1 MDLRTVFGAWGVEQP
16 VHVQQKNAEGIQNY
30 IAEVAEFSAER
41 VALKSTDEHN
51 PFVLLLA
58 NEGNKFALQLDPGP
72 GIVPSYLKG
81 ENLTGATMPLP
92 PAPVALAVGGEMT
105 LSSNTL
111 FVKVNGRAEFA
122 RTFQMELQSY
132 ITISSN
138 HLAPQ
143 HYTLTGLL
151 RK

>member
-1 MDLRTVFGAWGVEQP
+1 MDLKTVFGEWGVGQP
-16 VHVQQKNAEGIQNY
+16 VHIQQQNAQGTQNY
-30 IAEVAEFSAER
+30 LAEVTEFSADA
-41 VALKSTDEHN
+41 VALKSTDAKD
-51 PFVLLLA
+51 PFFLSLKS
-58 NEGNKFALQLDPGP
+58 EGSTFAFQLDPGP

-81 ENLTGATMPLP
+81 ENLKGATMPLP
-92 PAPVALAVGGEMT
+92 PSPVALAIGGEMT

-122 RTFQMELQSY
+122 RNQHPIQSNL
-132 ITISSN
+132 IVSTN
-138 HLAPQ
+138 HSAPQ

>member
-1 MDLRTVFGAWGVEQP
+1 MDLRTVFGEWGVGQP
-16 VHVQQKNAEGIQNY
+16 VHIQQKNAQGIQNY
-30 IAEVAEFSAER
+30 ITEVAEFSPER
-41 VALKSTDEHN
+41 VALKSTDEQN
-51 PFVLLLA
+51 PFILLLA
-58 NEGNKFALQLDPGP
+58 SEGDKYALQLDPGP

-81 ENLTGATMPLP
+81 ENLTGAIMPLP
-92 PAPVALAVGGEMT
+92 PAPAALAVGGEMT

-122 RTFQMELQSY
+122 RAFQMELQSY
-132 ITISSN
+132 ITVNSN
-138 HLAPQ
+138 HSAPQ